1 MKTKVKIYNIERK
14 WNDEA
19 SETTTSDQVV
29 VGACPFEVWGDEPDE
44 WTENQT
50 VFDQSIFYFF
60 DSLDEL
66 KSCCGENGTR
76 EWHIISYEFYR
87 DADLSRI

>member
-1 MKTKVKIYNIERK
+1 MKTAAKIYNIERK

-50 VFDQSIFYFF
+50 VFDQSIF
-60 DSLDEL
+60 
-66 KSCCGENGTR
+66 
-76 EWHIISYEFYR
+76 
-87 DADLSRI
+87 